1 MDNDWVSIFITGKY
15 YQAQFAMKLLSD
27 QGIES
32 VIVNKQDSTYLFG
45 DVELFVRKDDVIR
58 AKHLIKTAEIE

>member
-1 MDNDWVSIFITGKY
+1 MENDWICMFSTGQY
-15 YQAQFAMKLLSD
+15 YQAHLAREILDD

-45 DVELFVRKDDVIR
+45 DVELFVRQNDVIK
-58 AKHLIKTAEIE
+58 AKHILKSTGIE

>member
-1 MDNDWVSIFITGKY
+1 MEDDWISVFITGKY
-15 YQAQFAMKLLSD
+15 YQALIAREYLGD

-45 DVELFVRKDDVIR
+45 DVEVFVRQSDVIR
-58 AKHLIKTAEIE
+58 AKYIIKSAGIE